1 MKTKILLLM
10 ALVMVA
16 LQGWAAPVD
25 LKKAQMVAQSF
36 ANANTGYMAPLGH
49 NGLKLAHVE
58 QSGEF
63 ADQPVF
69 YVFNSEDGFIIVSG
83 DDRADDILAYGE
95 GTFDINDIPEGL
107 RDLLDCY
114 KEEIEYLQT
123 NPMLEVKKVCQE
135 RPSLNASSV
144 APLLRTKWNQ
154 NAPFWNKCKFKK
166 VLTSTE
172 YQCYTGCGA
181 TAMAQIMYYW
191 KYPSSYPSLSGYTGA
206 LHGMVVP
213 YLPSK
218 TISWNSMKNYYGTYW
233 NDKGVKCYSSYTTTQ
248 ADAVA
253 TLMRYVGQAFHTDYN
268 DNGSAVY
275 FNSTVK
281 NTMVNKF
288 GYSSSV
294 QLIAKSSTNS
304 SYWNTWIKNELNCKR
319 PVFYNAQGSGGHY
332 FIIDGYN
339 ASGSY
344 HINWGWGGYY
354 DGYYKLGAFNPGSSN
369 YNSSHQMLL
378 DLRPKTVVTTNPA
391 SLTFSSKQVNRTY
404 TATFIV
410 KGYHLAENDYLSL
423 KLSGAI
429 DVFQINKTTI
439 SKSASEQGAEVTVTY
454 APKATGKKIATVTI
468 SGGGLTTNKT
478 VKLIG
483 TAVKS
488 GNNNNNGTTIVNLI
502 DNLNDFT
509 ADTKISVDGLTIVV
523 DSPVDQK
530 AIVSDI
536 SGHARYVN
544 IQEGRNEIPVNAGG
558 LYIVRVGEKSVKLM
572 LR

>member
-144 APLLRTKWNQ
+144 SPLLRTKWNQ

-172 YQCYTGCGA
+172 YQCYTGCAA

-191 KYPSSYPSLSGYTGA
+191 KYPSTSPSLSGYTGA

-213 YLPSK
+213 SLPGK
-218 TISWNSMKNYYGTYW
+218 TFSWNNMKEN
-233 NDKGVKCYSSYTTTQ
+233 YSSSTSTQ
-248 ADAVA
+248 RDAVA
-253 TLMRYVGQAFHTDYN
+253 TLMRYVGQVFHTDYN
-268 DNGSAVY
+268 DKGSTVY
-275 FNSTVK
+275 FNSTVR
-281 NTMVNKF
+281 NAMVNTF
-288 GYSSSV
+288 GYSSSA
-294 QLIAKSSTNS
+294 QLMTKSSSNS
-304 SYWNTWIKNELNCKR
+304 SFWNTWIKTELNCKR
-319 PVFYNAQGSGGHY
+319 PVFYNASGSGAHY

-339 ASGSY
+339 TSGDY
-344 HINWGWGGYY
+344 HINWGWGGSY
-354 DGYYKLGAFNPGSSN
+354 DGYYKLGAFNPGSDKF
-369 YNSSHQMLL
+369 NSSQQMLL
-378 DLRPKTVVTTNPA
+378 DLRPKTVVTTTPS

-404 TATFIV
+404 TATFKV

-439 SKSASEQGAEVTVTY
+439 SKSAAEQGTEVTVTY
-454 APKATGKKIATVTI
+454 TPKATGKKIATVTI

-488 GNNNNNGTTIVNLI
+488 GNNNNGTTIVNLI